1 MRTSDLERWTEGGR
15 WVPHPP
21 PDREITHIATDS
33 RRLFQASSCLFV
45 CIRGPRHDGHR
56 YIVEAAAGGVTLFI
70 AERLPEEPVAG
81 AHFLLVPDSL
91 RALQALAGHHRRQF
105 RYPFVAITGSN
116 GKTTVK
122 EWLYTLLHE
131 DRPVVRS
138 PRSYNSQLGVA
149 LSLSLAGGEHDIAL
163 IEAGISQPGE
173 MAHLERMVR
182 PDIGILTSLGS
193 AHDEGFP
200 DRDTKLREKLLLFEG
215 AEQVIVPQSLVD
227 THPAAFASLAGRLRT
242 WAEGGPATLEVIVVE
257 KAPDHQDITYR
268 YAGHSGTYRIPFPDE
283 AARQNSLTCLLFCL
297 ELGLPAE
304 TLHERL
310 SRLPALT
317 MRLETREGWNNN
329 LIINDFYNA
338 DLEALRIALD
348 FFNQRKGRLSGWV
361 ILSDLDETGLDRQ
374 TIAGKMAAL
383 LQDVDYERLTCI
395 GETGSLLEPLL
406 PSGRRFE
413 RFADTGSFLA
423 GTDLGSVHHTAI
435 LLKGAR
441 RFAFEDISRKLVR
454 FVHRT
459 RLEVHLGALS
469 HNLLQYTRLLQPDTR
484 ILVMVKA
491 SAYGGGSAEIARW
504 LAFQRVHWLGVA
516 YVDEGVELRRAGI
529 RLPILVMNPDESA
542 FPLILE
548 HDLEPEIHSMHQFR
562 QFVHFLAPGDPE
574 VRIHVKLET
583 GMNRLGFT
591 ADDLPD
597 LLRIVRDTPQIRV
610 ASVMS
615 HLSASDDPGGDS
627 FTRRQA
633 ERFQGLADA
642 ISAGLGYRPLRH
654 LLNSSG
660 IRRFP
665 EYQFEMVRLGIGLY
679 GLDQAPG
686 AQDGLL
692 PALALRTRVTR
703 VHRVSA
709 GESVGYGRRGA
720 ASHDRTIAT
729 IDIGYAD
736 GLLRLAGEGRFAV
749 RIHGHEAP
757 TVGSICMDMAMVDV
771 SHIPD
776 CRPGDEVTL
785 FDADKPIAQL
795 ARVLQTIPY
804 EVLTNISS
812 RVPRI
817 YFDE

>member
-1 MRTSDLERWTEGGR
+1 MRTTDLERWTEGGR

-21 PDREITHIATDS
+21 PDREITHLATDS

-56 YIVEAAAGGVTLFI
+56 YIPEAISGGARLFLVD
-70 AERLPEEPVAG
+70 RVPEEYAENVC
-81 AHFLLVPDSL
+81 FLVVPDTL

-105 RYPFVAITGSN
+105 RYPFVGITGSN

-122 EWLYTLLHE
+122 EWLYTLLRE
-131 DRPVVRS
+131 DRAVSRS

-163 IEAGISQPGE
+163 IEAGISLPTE
-173 MAHLERMVR
+173 MAHLEHMVR

-200 DRDTKLREKLLLFEG
+200 DRETKLREKLVLFEG
-215 AEQVIVPQSLVD
+215 AGCVIAPRHLID
-227 THPAAFASLAGRLRT
+227 AYPAAFASLEGRLRT
-242 WAEGGPATLEVIVVE
+242 WSEQGSATLEVIQVNTD
-257 KAPDHQDITYR
+257 AHIQDITYR
-268 YAGHSGTYRIPFPDE
+268 YAGRIATCRIPFPDE
-283 AARQNSLTCLLFCL
+283 AARQNGLTCLLFCL
-297 ELGLPAE
+297 ELGMPPE
-304 TLHERL
+304 IIHERMA
-310 SRLPALT
+310 RLPALT
-317 MRLETREGWNNN
+317 MRLETREGWNSN

-361 ILSDLDETGLDRQ
+361 ILSDLDETGLDRP
-374 TIAGKMAAL
+374 ALAAKMAAL
-383 LQDVDYERLTCI
+383 LREVDYDRLSCI
-395 GETGSLLEPLL
+395 GSSGDLLEPLL
-406 PSGRRFE
+406 PPGRRFE
-413 RFADTGSFLA
+413 TFPDTGSFLA
-423 GTDLGSVHHTAI
+423 GADLGNVHHTAI

-469 HNLLQYTRLLQPDTR
+469 HNLLQYTRLLEPETR

-491 SAYGGGSAEIARW
+491 SAYGGGGTEIARW
-504 LAFQRVHWLGVA
+504 LAFQRVHYLGVA
-516 YVDEGVELRRAGI
+516 YVDEAVELRRAGI

-548 HDLEPEIHSMHQFR
+548 HDLEPEIHSLHQFR
-562 QFVHFLAPGDPE
+562 QFLHFLAPGDPE
-574 VRIHVKLET
+574 VRIHLKLET

-591 ADDLPD
+591 VEELPD
-597 LLRIVRDTPQIRV
+597 VLRLIRDTPQIRV
-610 ASVMS
+610 ASLMS
-615 HLSASDDPGGDS
+615 HLSASDDPAGDS
-627 FTRRQA
+627 FTHLQA
-633 ERFQGLADA
+633 HRFIDLADK
-642 ISAGLGYRPLRH
+642 ISEGLGYRPLRH

-665 EYQFEMVRLGIGLY
+665 AYQFDMVRLGIGLY
-679 GLDQAPG
+679 GLDQAAG
-686 AQDGLL
+686 AQSDLL

-703 VHRVSA
+703 VQRVPA
-709 GESVGYGRRGA
+709 GASVGYGRRGA
-720 ASHDRTIAT
+720 ASHDRSIAT

-736 GLLRLAGEGRFAV
+736 GLLRLAGEGRFSV
-749 RIHGHEAP
+749 RIHGEEAP

-771 SHIPD
+771 THIPT

-785 FDADKPIAQL
+785 FDAEKPIGAL
-795 ARVLQTIPY
+795 ASVLQTIPY